1 MALPRD
7 KAWWPRKTIGY
18 GWTWP
23 RRWQGW
29 VVTIGYCVCVI
40 AAAFLLEAGRY
51 GVAIWTF
58 VPASI
63 VMIGLSY
70 WKGEDPNGSVE
81 SVQGVRTAEGASS
94 NSDARRAPRHKSA
107 GNNDPSEGGE
117 PRKAVL

>member
-1 MALPRD
+1 MALPPD

-70 WKGEDPNGSVE
+70 WKGEDPNGP
-81 SVQGVRTAEGASS
+81 GASAQAATTVDRGKDRAAAGP
-94 NSDARRAPRHKSA
+94 DARP
-107 GNNDPSEGGE
+107 P
-117 PRKAVL
+117 P